1 MARAVRVIEAEV
13 APPRRAARGPAR
25 RRLSGWLPCAALL
38 AAAVLYRLP
47 PLLNARGVDSDAAVV
62 GLQAAHLLR
71 GEWSWFLWGA
81 GYQGVGDAVLVAL
94 GFAVTGARALTLM
107 AVPLLGYLLLIA
119 LVFATLRRRLGPAP
133 AALATLPLVCA
144 PQAVNGVALAPP
156 RQWAITAVFAACWAL
171 DGASGAWRPGR
182 WYAAGALL
190 GALALYL
197 DLFTLQFLPGLAAFA
212 LACCFDGGPPRG
224 IRWRRIGA
232 CALGCAA
239 GLGLVWLAR
248 QQPGAGAPPAAD
260 GLAAAPAHLRLLLDA
275 ALPWVLGARVF
286 IPGAGLYP
294 APWRPPATFL
304 AVQYGGALLFL
315 AGLAWGGLAVGRRRL
330 PWPVRRLGGL
340 GALVAAC
347 SLGGFVVAAAP
358 RDMWSARYLAPLI
371 WMAPF
376 ALAPA
381 AYVLRPRRFALVLA
395 PYLVVAAVGGWLSYG
410 PYVRGPLPVYAPRG
424 AATAEAEL
432 GRALRERG
440 VAHAAAPYWLAY
452 RLTFLW
458 GERPIV
464 VPLDATQDRYA
475 PYRRG
480 FAAAPEVALIFHPAD
495 PRATA
500 ADYEARLRRAGARY
514 ERLEV
519 AGYTV
524 LLWRRGPPGVGVPC
538 CPGPAAGLR

>member
-1 MARAVRVIEAEV
+1 MARAVRAVEAEV
-13 APPRRAARGPAR
+13 APQRRAARGPAR
-25 RRLSGWLPCAALL
+25 WRLRGWLPCAALL

-62 GLQAAHLLR
+62 GLQAMHLLR

-81 GYQGVGDAVLVAL
+81 GYQGVGDALLVAL
-94 GFAVTGARALTLM
+94 GFAVTGARPLTLM

-119 LVFATLRRRLGPAP
+119 FVSATLRRRLGPAP
-133 AALATLPLVCA
+133 AVLAALPLVFA

-171 DGASGAWRPGR
+171 DGASAARRPGR
-182 WYAAGALL
+182 WYATGALL

-212 LACCFDGGPPRG
+212 LACCLDGAPPRNM
-224 IRWRRIGA
+224 RWRRIGA
-232 CALGCAA
+232 CMLGCAA

-260 GLAAAPAHLRLLLDA
+260 GLAAAPEHLRLLLDA
-275 ALPWVLGARVF
+275 ALPWALSARVY
-286 IPGAGLYP
+286 IPGASLYP
-294 APWRPPATFL
+294 ALWRPPAAFL
-304 AVQYGGALLFL
+304 VVQYGGALLLL
-315 AGLAWGGLAVGRRRL
+315 AGLASGGLALGCRSL

-376 ALAPA
+376 ALAPT
-381 AYVLRPRRFALVLA
+381 AYLLRPRRFALALA
-395 PYLVVAAVGGWLSYG
+395 PYLVAAAVGGWLSYG
-410 PYVRGPLPVYAPRG
+410 PYVRGPLPVRSPRG
-424 AATAEAEL
+424 AATAEAQL

-440 VAHAAAPYWLAY
+440 VAYAAAPYWLAY

-458 GERPIV
+458 DERPVV
-464 VPLDATQDRYA
+464 VPLDPAQDRYA
-475 PYRRG
+475 PYRLG
-480 FAAAPEVALIFHPAD
+480 FAAAPDVALIFNPAD

-519 AGYTV
+519 AGFTV
-524 LLWRRGPPGVGVPC
+524 LLWRRGPPGVGAAC
-538 CPGPAAGLR
+538 CPESTAALR